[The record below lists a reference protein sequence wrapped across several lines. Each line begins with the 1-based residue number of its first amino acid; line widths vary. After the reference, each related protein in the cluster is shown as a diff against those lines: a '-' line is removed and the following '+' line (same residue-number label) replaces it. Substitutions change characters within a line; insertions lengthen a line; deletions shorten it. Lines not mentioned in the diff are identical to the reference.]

1 MTGVQTC
8 ALPILGVMILKIEEI
23 EELVNNYKGT
33 QDKLYEEQLYFA
45 FIPYIN
51 LLCSKFFIKGYSKED
66 LQQEAFLTLHNCIM
80 KYKNNGTFV
89 AYVTTAL
96 KNRFVMLLRE
106 STKVNIGE
114 INDSI
119 TDDNDIEMSFLS
131 KESLNNLSKSISH
144 LSDLEQK
151 IIKDYYFN
159 DLSLVSIS
167 KQINVKYITTAKKK
181 DRAIEKLRR
190 DLGIE

>member
-1 MTGVQTC
+1 
-8 ALPILGVMILKIEEI
+8 MILKIEEI

-190 DLGIE
+190 ELGIE